1 MEIETLMDQ
10 CLDWVVEGLDF
21 DSIKS
26 KIDRMKL
33 EKEIRNLVLQRVD
46 EMIFHYQLDQQ
57 RRSRALGQ
65 MIMGGVLL
73 AFPLLIAFLAY
84 DPASKITYLWYGAAL
99 LGAWQLK
106 EGYKKYRQPF
116 EPPENFGYKRRK
128 FQRF

>member
-1 MEIETLMDQ
+1 MDTETLMEK

-21 DSIKS
+21 DAIKA
-26 KIDRMKL
+26 KIDDLQLDPENRK
-33 EKEIRNLVLQRVD
+33 RVLQRVD
-46 EMIFHYQLDQQ
+46 EMIFHFQLDQQ

-84 DPASKITYLWYGAAL
+84 DPASRITYLWYGAAL
-99 LGAWQLK
+99 LGVWQLK